1 MNFVPLNQVANAQIE
16 ALRLENRHL
25 RQTILQQAK
34 NDSDHDKIQEHLK
47 AVQNAYTTTITK
59 LEVNCVGERIRVE
72 NSKVHGEGEVQFKK
86 KRLLEFLFSQF
97 SLVTFHITSFSI
109 FIFNAFFS
117 VDPFNDRFFFIHGS

>member
-59 LEVNCVGERIRVE
+59 LEVNCMRERIRVK
-72 NSKVHGEGEVQFKK
+72 NNKVHGVGEVQYKIK
-86 KRLLEFLFSQF
+86 
-97 SLVTFHITSFSI
+97 
-109 FIFNAFFS
+109 
-117 VDPFNDRFFFIHGS
+117 

>member
-1 MNFVPLNQVANAQIE
+1 MLNFVPLNQVANAQIE

-59 LEVNCVGERIRVE
+59 LEVNWIGERIRVE
-72 NSKVHGEGEVQFKK
+72 NSKVHGVGEVQFKK

-109 FIFNAFFS
+109 FIFNAIFFL
-117 VDPFNDRFFFIHGS
+117 

>member
-1 MNFVPLNQVANAQIE
+1 MLNFVPLNQVANAQIE

-59 LEVNCVGERIRVE
+59 LEVNWIGERIRVE

-86 KRLLEFLFSQF
+86 KKIIR
-97 SLVTFHITSFSI
+97 ISFQSI
-109 FIFNAFFS
+109 FFGHFS
-117 VDPFNDRFFFIHGS
+117 HYFFFHFHF